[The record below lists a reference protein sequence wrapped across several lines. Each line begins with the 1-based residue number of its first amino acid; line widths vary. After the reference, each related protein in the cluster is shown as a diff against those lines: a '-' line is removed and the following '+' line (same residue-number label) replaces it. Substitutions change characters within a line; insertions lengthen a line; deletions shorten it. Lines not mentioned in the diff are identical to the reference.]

1 MLLFRSGL
9 PVKASPDL
17 IYLRKG
23 RAGDDL
29 RRAQLV
35 LGRPPVRNS
44 FKKGISKMVDAQEL
58 HETELALNAE
68 RPTGVVSGM
77 TLAASTVVMSN
88 TTEHPIEVV
97 FSGGTWT
104 VLKKNGVTLTGMT
117 SANQGTVPTRISLR
131 PGSTWALTYSVA
143 PTAVQFLYA

>member
-1 MLLFRSGL
+1 
-9 PVKASPDL
+9 
-17 IYLRKG
+17 
-23 RAGDDL
+23 
-29 RRAQLV
+29 
-35 LGRPPVRNS
+35 
-44 FKKGISKMVDAQEL
+44 MVDAQEL